1 MYDMIIKSLCVGDVG
16 LFMFVGK
23 PARLRFVS
31 CDTKLSERNL
41 ARLYLMIMI
50 KIMLTMLGESEVR
63 GLILLFIN
71 KIHRPGN
78 LLRKEV
84 KVIILSRCEL

>member
-1 MYDMIIKSLCVGDVG
+1 
-16 LFMFVGK
+16 MFVGK

-41 ARLYLMIMI
+41 ARLYLMII
-50 KIMLTMLGESEVR
+50 IIMLARLGESEVR

-71 KIHRPGN
+71 KIHGPSN
-78 LLRKEV
+78 LLRNEV
-84 KVIILSRCEL
+84 KVIILSSCES

>member
-1 MYDMIIKSLCVGDVG
+1 MIIKSLCDGDVG

-31 CDTKLSERNL
+31 CDTKLSERNP
-41 ARLYLMIMI
+41 ARLYLMII
-50 KIMLTMLGESEVR
+50 IIMLTKLGESEVR

-78 LLRKEV
+78 LLRNEV
-84 KVIILSRCEL
+84 KVIILSSCEL